1 MEQKQLLELVQ
12 QTGSVYRAIAEKIEL
27 LIGALNETEGE
38 AGTTELAEKIEQ
50 FLAALLKSIKA
61 EKRSAKE
68 LSSPSKKKI
77 ILLIKKE
84 LGDIKRLTAFVRLSK
99 KKPTPAVITAIHQ
112 LYQVI
117 TKDIAAEEAVLKD

>member
-27 LIGALNETEGE
+27 LIGTLNETEGE
-38 AGTTELAEKIEQ
+38 AGTAELAEKIEQ

-99 KKPTPAVITAIHQ
+99 KKSTPAVITAIHQ

-117 TKDIAAEEAVLKD
+117 TIDIAAEEAVLKD